1 MKARQ
6 HVHVAVFT
14 STRGYVD
21 GDEMVL
27 SWVCL
32 PEAFVLRERNKCGL
46 PRNGLSSGSVNTK
59 TYYSD
64 GELLTSET
72 EMAEETAS
80 LNSRTSG
87 LAVSA
92 VKLVRSCRL

>member
-1 MKARQ
+1 M
-6 HVHVAVFT
+6 HVTVFT
-14 STRGYVD
+14 STRGYID

-27 SWVCL
+27 SWVRQ
-32 PEAFVLRERNKCGL
+32 PEGFVVRERNKCGL
-46 PRNGLSSGSVNTK
+46 PSSGLSSGSVNTK
-59 TYYSD
+59 MYCSD
-64 GELLTSET
+64 GELLTSER

-87 LAVSA
+87 LAVSG